1 MPQAEAEEVA
11 PGELYASLLLA
22 AASLRQSIS
31 LGALLQC
38 ESMLCRKQVFSRLTV
53 ISYGNLLLHPM
64 GILQTASTISL
75 FSADHGE
82 QVRLIYLGGIG

>member
-11 PGELYASLLLA
+11 PGELYARHYFA

-53 ISYGNLLLHPM
+53 ISYGICCCTQWAYSKQRALSP
-64 GILQTASTISL
+64 
-75 FSADHGE
+75 FSA
-82 QVRLIYLGGIG
+82 LIMASKFV